1 MRKLNF
7 VTLLFSCLLLMFLS
21 EINFFKKTFFVMT
34 RDYDTR
40 FMKAYM
46 SDQFSGFCSKE
57 SHGYVFKIKRKFNL
71 DISPIIINFEK
82 NRMKIPYWIFNK
94 EFSKL
99 DKEKVILLNFNQNN
113 NFDFNNFIVEDN
125 YQNKCFYLIRK
136 KNGNS

>member
-57 SHGYVFKIKRKFNL
+57 SHGYVFKIKRKL
-71 DISPIIINFEK
+71 TYLGSQGL
-82 NRMKIPYWIFNK
+82 
-94 EFSKL
+94 SG
-99 DKEKVILLNFNQNN
+99 KVLFK
-113 NFDFNNFIVEDN
+113 F
-125 YQNKCFYLIRK
+125 
-136 KNGNS
+136 

>member
-1 MRKLNF
+1 
-7 VTLLFSCLLLMFLS
+7 
-21 EINFFKKTFFVMT
+21 
-34 RDYDTR
+34 
-40 FMKAYM
+40 
-46 SDQFSGFCSKE
+46 
-57 SHGYVFKIKRKFNL
+57 
-71 DISPIIINFEK
+71 
-82 NRMKIPYWIFNK
+82 MKIPYWIFNK